1 MSLLIRRTH
10 EDGTEIDPSAS
21 SKDLQLVATFLRSYT
36 TKAVIS
42 QETGSFGKVLKQVS
56 GFLTNIFNGTYI
68 FGLGNGGPKVLKVR
82 EGILSGLRVE
92 YFKGEKAVN
101 AMMTPEYTQF
111 VERKGSGGYKK
122 TDDSD
127 SVLRVYGS
135 KDEAAEVVRSL
146 MENNFIF
153 RVSTVRDEESEKVRD
168 KKVNGMKVLEISQNQ
183 TFTADSSSLY
193 VWQYDPPHVKTL
205 QSVKSGLFLLLVLVL
220 VMFPLWPHSL
230 RISVWYLSM
239 TGVGF
244 IVALLVIAIIRFI
257 IYVISLAIP
266 WTRPGLWIFPNLFA
280 DVGVIDS
287 FIPLYGWSGINYEKM
302 HIEKYKKQS
311 KKMSKKGK
319 KSKQSSPEKAS
330 TSQAAGGGKQ
340 SGGSIVQ
347 PLIEEIKDGSSSI
360 GAVKDST
367 DDENVEEIIMD
378 SQQ

>member
-1 MSLLIRRTH
+1 
-10 EDGTEIDPSAS
+10 
-21 SKDLQLVATFLRSYT
+21 
-36 TKAVIS
+36 
-42 QETGSFGKVLKQVS
+42 
-56 GFLTNIFNGTYI
+56 
-68 FGLGNGGPKVLKVR
+68 
-82 EGILSGLRVE
+82 
-92 YFKGEKAVN
+92 
-101 AMMTPEYTQF
+101 MMTPEYTQF

-330 TSQAAGGGKQ
+330 TSQAAGGGK
-340 SGGSIVQ
+340 
-347 PLIEEIKDGSSSI
+347 
-360 GAVKDST
+360 
-367 DDENVEEIIMD
+367 
-378 SQQ
+378 